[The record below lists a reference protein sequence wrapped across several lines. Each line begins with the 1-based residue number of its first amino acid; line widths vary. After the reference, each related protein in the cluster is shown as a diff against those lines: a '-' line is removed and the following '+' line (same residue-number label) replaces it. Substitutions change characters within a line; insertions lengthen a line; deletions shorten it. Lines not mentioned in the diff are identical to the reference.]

1 MEVSDGIKGLIE
13 RLKRGDTAAL
23 ARLITLLEEGE
34 IDRASVERIIGRTA
48 ASFRIGFTGPP
59 GAGKSSLIDWTMKH
73 IRSAKDTV
81 GVLATDPSSPFT
93 GGAILG
99 DRIRMQHHFLD
110 DGVFIR
116 SLGSR
121 GTSGGISRIT
131 RDASYLLQAAG
142 YRFIIL
148 ETVGVGQTEL
158 DIMDIADTVAVVLVP
173 ESGDFV
179 QAMKAGLME
188 VADIFVVNKA
198 DREGSRQMVN
208 ALQFLIETS
217 SAGRDTWQVPVVLT
231 NGLDGTGTDELFRTV
246 LAHREYLAGHGS
258 ADLLLRK
265 RLHEL
270 KQIVTEHLG
279 ARVDRVVSEAAM
291 GDYRRDLM
299 DPSVSVYSILDRLMH
314 DEHILSSILKRG

>member
-1 MEVSDGIKGLIE
+1 MEVSGGMVSLIDK
-13 RLKRGDTAAL
+13 LKQGDTAAL

-34 IDRASVERIIGRTA
+34 LDMASIEHIVGKTGV
-48 ASFRIGFTGPP
+48 SFKIGFTGPP
-59 GAGKSSLIDWTMKH
+59 GAGKSSLIDWIMKH
-73 IRSAKDTV
+73 IRAAGGTV

-110 DGVFIR
+110 DRVFIR

-121 GTSGGISRIT
+121 GASGGISRIA
-131 RDASYLLQAAG
+131 RDASYLMQAAG
-142 YRFIIL
+142 YGFIIL

-188 VADIFVVNKA
+188 AADIFVVNKA
-198 DREGSRQMVN
+198 DREGSRQMVS
-208 ALQFLIETS
+208 AIKFLIETS
-217 SAGRDTWQVPVVLT
+217 PPGHDSWQVPVMPT
-231 NGLDGTGTDELFRTV
+231 NGLDGTGTAELFGTV
-246 LAHREYLAGHGS
+246 LAHREFLGSHGN
-258 ADLLLRK
+258 ADLMLRK

-270 KQIVTEHLG
+270 KQIVIEHLG
-279 ARVDRVVSEAAM
+279 MRVDGMISEA
-291 GDYRRDLM
+291 LM
-299 DPSVSVYSILDRLMH
+299 SGYSEELADPSVSVYSILNRLMH
-314 DEHILSSILKRG
+314 DERLLGMLLKRG